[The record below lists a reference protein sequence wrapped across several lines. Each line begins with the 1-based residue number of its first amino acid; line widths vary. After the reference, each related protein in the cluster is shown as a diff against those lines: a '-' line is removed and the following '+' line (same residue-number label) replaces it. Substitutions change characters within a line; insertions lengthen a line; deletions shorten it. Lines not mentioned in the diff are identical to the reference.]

1 MFRSCLGSA
10 KLVLLLGKDL
20 GVDARRW
27 VGCFS
32 GVCGDIE
39 VSGAWEL
46 QLVFRLSKGL
56 NKESK
61 DWELFSEGN
70 IPELKFGMPNE
81 MQYQDIFF
89 RALYIS
95 GFMVMYF
102 V

>member
-1 MFRSCLGSA
+1 LGSA
-10 KLVLLLGKDL
+10 KLVLPLGKDL

-32 GVCGDIE
+32 GVCGGIE

-46 QLVFRLSKGL
+46 QLEFRLSKGL
-56 NKESK
+56 NKESN

-70 IPELKFGMPNE
+70 SPELKFGMPHE
-81 MQYQDIFF
+81 VQYQDIFL

-95 GFMVMYF
+95 GFIVMHF